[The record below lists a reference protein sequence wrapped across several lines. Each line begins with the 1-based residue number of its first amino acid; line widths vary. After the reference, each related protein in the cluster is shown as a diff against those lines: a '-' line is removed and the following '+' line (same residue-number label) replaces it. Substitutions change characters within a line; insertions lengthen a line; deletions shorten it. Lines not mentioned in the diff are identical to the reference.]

1 LGNGEP
7 CVSAICVK
15 QCSGDGEQEQQ
26 DVRAC
31 ERGGLKHVSSYAT
44 CDESW
49 IYVFGGLFDG
59 YVNVI

>member
-1 LGNGEP
+1 MSAV
-7 CVSAICVK
+7 CVE
-15 QCSGDGEQEQQ
+15 QCFGDGEQGQQ

-59 YVNVI
+59 YVNAI